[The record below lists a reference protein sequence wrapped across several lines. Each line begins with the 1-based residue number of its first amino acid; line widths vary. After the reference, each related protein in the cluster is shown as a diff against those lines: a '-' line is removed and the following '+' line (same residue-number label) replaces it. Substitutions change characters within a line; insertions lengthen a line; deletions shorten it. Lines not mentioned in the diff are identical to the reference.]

1 MAKTNSNRTMVIHN
15 IEDMVKLENHN
26 TQALVHK
33 LKKLAKRN
41 RKMTAICLITAGA
54 VIYLAYESRKQEEEL
69 YKLSIRMKKLEN
81 KEGE

>member
-15 IEDMVKLENHN
+15 IGDMVALENHN
-26 TQALVHK
+26 TQALGHR

-41 RKMTAICLITAGA
+41 RSMTLIGLLTVGGL
-54 VIYLAYESRKQEEEL
+54 IYLADKSRKQEEEL
-69 YKLSIRMKKLEN
+69 YKLSIRVEKLEN